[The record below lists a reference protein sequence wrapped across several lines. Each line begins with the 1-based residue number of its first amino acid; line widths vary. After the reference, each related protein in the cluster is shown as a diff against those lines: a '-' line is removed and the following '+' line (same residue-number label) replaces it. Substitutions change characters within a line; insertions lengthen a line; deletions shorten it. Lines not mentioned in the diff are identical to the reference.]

1 MPNLYEVPRY
11 PYPSSNERAACWRS
25 WERKGHGPGLAG
37 QQHPHSS
44 NTAYFHATSNGGNMS
59 HCPHAARVPVC
70 GDNHLLGPSCP
81 PSEQR
86 AGACATVLAHCSRH
100 CRTGDVH
107 CPPFTLA
114 AGCCCDSL
122 VVLPRLSC
130 PRGEATAAI
139 KHKRGPLEHTQG
151 QAAGP
156 TGHFTPPHPLVTS
169 GATAGVRGT
178 ALCSLSLRA
187 GR

>member
-1 MPNLYEVPRY
+1 MREPLLAIVGNGRGTGRDLQDSSTPAATRHISMPSGTEETCQY
-11 PYPSSNERAACWRS
+11 
-25 WERKGHGPGLAG
+25 
-37 QQHPHSS
+37 
-44 NTAYFHATSNGGNMS
+44 
-59 HCPHAARVPVC
+59 CPHAARVPVC

-86 AGACATVLAHCSRH
+86 AGVCATVLAHCSRH

-139 KHKRGPLEHTQG
+139 KHKRGPPEHTQG
-151 QAAGP
+151 QAAGS
-156 TGHFTPPHPLVTS
+156 TGHFTPPTPSSDLRRHRRGSWDRPLFIITQSWSVIS
-169 GATAGVRGT
+169 SR
-178 ALCSLSLRA
+178 LLYF
-187 GR
+187 

>member
-1 MPNLYEVPRY
+1 MLAIVGNGRGTGRDSQDSGTPTAATRHISMPP
-11 PYPSSNERAACWRS
+11 
-25 WERKGHGPGLAG
+25 
-37 QQHPHSS
+37 
-44 NTAYFHATSNGGNMS
+44 ATEETS

-114 AGCCCDSL
+114 CRCCCGSL

-130 PRGEATAAI
+130 PRGEATAVI
-139 KHKRGPLEHTQG
+139 KRKRGHWSTPQG

-169 GATAGVRGT
+169 GATGGVRGT

>member
-1 MPNLYEVPRY
+1 MKHRGIRIPARMREPLVGDRGDGRGTGRDLQDSSTPTAATRHISMPPATEETCHTAHMLRVCL
-11 PYPSSNERAACWRS
+11 SAATITSLVLPVLRLNSGLVRVQRCWRI
-25 WERKGHGPGLAG
+25 A
-37 QQHPHSS
+37 
-44 NTAYFHATSNGGNMS
+44 HATVAQGVSIAHPS
-59 HCPHAARVPVC
+59 
-70 GDNHLLGPSCP
+70 HLL
-81 PSEQR
+81 
-86 AGACATVLAHCSRH
+86 
-100 CRTGDVH
+100 
-107 CPPFTLA
+107 